1 MRILIYIIFIV
12 FGIASLN
19 AQQAPQYSH
28 YLFNQF
34 QINPAVAGTKQCL
47 DMRFGYRT
55 QWVGFEGAPRT
66 GFASINGFIG
76 KPKRNGV
83 SHGIGVMLEADNTEP
98 FSKTHFNLAYAFHFK
113 MNREMRGSLGLFA
126 GFTQYR
132 MDLSTILVEDA
143 SDPILAPGSSSNL
156 LVPELSPGFWMYN
169 KRFYLG
175 ASVKHITGRKASDI
189 GNARLLPHF
198 NLTTGYSI
206 PMSKTTSFIPSVLVK
221 YVRAAPVAAD
231 LNAMIDF
238 DQRLAIGLGYRNGDA
253 VVALMKFNF
262 LNFFT
267 VGYAYDMTTSPVR
280 VASSNSHEIILGITA
295 CPVNSRGGFVPCAA
309 YD

>member
-1 MRILIYIIFIV
+1 
-12 FGIASLN
+12 
-19 AQQAPQYSH
+19 
-28 YLFNQF
+28 
-34 QINPAVAGTKQCL
+34 
-47 DMRFGYRT
+47 MRFGYRT

-66 GFASINGFIG
+66 GLASINGALG

-83 SHGIGVMLEADNTEP
+83 SHGIGVMFEADNTDP
-98 FSKTHFNLAYAFHFK
+98 FSKTEFNLAYAFHFK

-132 MDLSTILVEDA
+132 LDLSTALVEDA
-143 SDPILAPGSSSNL
+143 SDPVLVGGSSSNL
-156 LVPELSPGFWMYN
+156 LVPEVSPGFWMYN
-169 KRFYLG
+169 KQFYLG
-175 ASVKHITGRKASDI
+175 ASIRHLTGNTTKDNGDAK
-189 GNARLLPHF
+189 LLPQF

-206 PMSKTTSFIPSVLVK
+206 PMSKTTSFVPSMLLK
-221 YVRAAPVAAD
+221 YVRAAPVALD

-238 DQRLAIGLGYRNGDA
+238 DQRLAIGLGYRNTDA

-267 VGYAYDMTTSPVR
+267 IAYAYDMNTSAIR

-295 CPVNSRGGFVPCAA
+295 CPGASRGGYVPCAA